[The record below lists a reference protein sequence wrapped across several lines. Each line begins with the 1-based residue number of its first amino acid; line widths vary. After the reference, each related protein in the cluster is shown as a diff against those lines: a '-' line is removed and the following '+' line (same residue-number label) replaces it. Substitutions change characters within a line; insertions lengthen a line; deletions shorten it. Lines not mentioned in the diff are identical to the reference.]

1 MEEPP
6 LQRPTFPLSHSTRK
20 KPRRWPLVLRVWK
33 GSIHWEILPAV
44 LLHAA
49 FTTLIVWLEE
59 HRNAHLSLPGTIV
72 PSLSIVV
79 GLMLVFRNGTSYD
92 RFWAGRNHLTTIV
105 TSVRNLSR
113 TFLVCSAPFA
123 CGEDEDEH
131 EHEVERQDTETT
143 VRILIAIL
151 YAVKHNLRAE
161 WRSHSPPPPSRASTI
176 TSNPGGGTPRHHS
189 RNPSGGVKRPKLFR
203 NESGMSIF
211 HGAGLPQSF
220 YTDEE
225 NTSSP
230 KLTNFNPFRR
240 GDQTPRSPG
249 DDLRR
254 SALLHHA
261 DSGLGNMS
269 SSAST
274 LFNINTSI
282 PQAQRPY
289 RYGGLL
295 PEGLGDFEDRGL
307 SLPIQLS
314 VLVESYIHRQV
325 RRGRLTPPQA
335 ASQLGPQLNTLVDAF
350 ARMETI
356 RTTPLPVAHLIH
368 TKQVL
373 TLYLIVLP
381 FTMVADMSWW
391 AIPIVAL
398 VAFTLYGIEGIGRQ
412 LEDPFGYD
420 RNDIKLDGIVEDA
433 RVEGMVLLGEWRR
446 GGEMFAQPW

>member
-1 MEEPP
+1 M
-6 LQRPTFPLSHSTRK
+6 PTLTVSGR
-20 KPRRWPLVLRVWK
+20 
-33 GSIHWEILPAV
+33 
-44 LLHAA
+44 
-49 FTTLIVWLEE
+49 
-59 HRNAHLSLPGTIV
+59 
-72 PSLSIVV
+72 
-79 GLMLVFRNGTSYD
+79 
-92 RFWAGRNHLTTIV
+92 AGRNHLATVV
-105 TSVRNLSR
+105 TSVRNLTR
-113 TFLVCSAPFA
+113 TFLVCSAPYH
-123 CGEDEDEH
+123 CEENEDEREH
-131 EHEVERQDTETT
+131 EGERQDTETT

-151 YAVKHNLRAE
+151 YAVKHSLRAE
-161 WRSHSPPPPSRASTI
+161 WRSAPPPPPSRTSTI
-176 TSNPGGGTPRHHS
+176 STTLDGVRPRPHSRHHS
-189 RNPSGGVKRPKLFR
+189 RQTSATKRPKLFR
-203 NESGMSIF
+203 NESGLSIF
-211 HGAGLPQSF
+211 QGAGLPQSF
-220 YTDEE
+220 YTDAEGGSLPPIHDI
-225 NTSSP
+225 NNS
-230 KLTNFNPFRR
+230 RR
-240 GDQTPRSPG
+240 SDQTPCSPN

-254 SALLHHA
+254 SAILHHA

-269 SSAST
+269 TSTST
-274 LFNINTSI
+274 LFNLSTSA

-335 ASQLGPQLNTLVDAF
+335 ASQLGPQLNALTDAF

-356 RTTPLPVAHLIH
+356 RTTPLPIAHLIH

-391 AIPIVAL
+391 AVPIVAL